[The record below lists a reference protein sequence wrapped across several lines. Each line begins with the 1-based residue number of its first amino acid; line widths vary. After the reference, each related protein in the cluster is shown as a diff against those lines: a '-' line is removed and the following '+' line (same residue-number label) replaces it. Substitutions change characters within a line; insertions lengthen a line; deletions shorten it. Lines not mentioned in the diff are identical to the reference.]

1 MKELLQEEKRFVAK
15 DKIGNTY
22 YITYRDNCLFTNRI
36 NKKLPNKTNGKD
48 NYYFVDIETAVSILE
63 SKGILGVENDN

>member
-1 MKELLQEEKRFVAK
+1 MKELLQEEKRIICN

-22 YITYRDNCLFTNRI
+22 YITYRNNCLFTNRI

-63 SKGILGVENDN
+63 SKGIILGDIK